1 MGFVARRLA
10 ALERAH
16 LHDLDIGEETM
27 GRLRAVQ
34 QNRLCSVAPLLIF
47 FGLVCSLAVTISFL
61 AHGQGGTILA
71 WFVAVGIYSIHSLHN
86 AGNRNRKPDAES
98 TGLDTLSRLIR
109 MTCVY
114 AVLWSVLPVMTLGIQ
129 DFHLS
134 LLIVLVVSSMIGAA
148 AMTLASVPIAAK
160 TYVVVSVAIC
170 GVVLLLNRTLESIVA
185 IPVAIGFGLLLVQ
198 SVNTNGR
205 AFAGSF
211 LTRTRLRE
219 QAATIDI
226 MLKEYEQGGRDW
238 VWEVDGDIAVR
249 RGLDELAAACRLRP
263 EAMARAIMIN
273 AVRHPKSA
281 AAEITGLSK
290 LNMMFQKRRII
301 RDYMVSVT
309 GKDGA
314 KHWFRI
320 NGKPQYC
327 DQHLFCGY
335 RGVISDVTEE
345 KQAERRVHFLAHFDP
360 LTGLTN
366 RVSFQEN
373 LELAIRD
380 FRSGRSRYVVLYLDL
395 DGFKAVNDMFG
406 HAVGDA
412 LLQQVA
418 GRIRD
423 CAGDDDIT
431 ARIGGDEFAVLV
443 KADDR
448 LCKTEALAKCLIDEI
463 QRPFAIDSNSC
474 SVGVS
479 IGIAEVG
486 IHGVTT
492 AALMRA
498 ADIALYRAKQTGKG
512 KVVLFDK
519 QLDAVVREQLHL
531 EDELHRAIER
541 EQFSL
546 NFQPFFRTSEC
557 TLAGFEALLRW
568 KHPTLGDVDPAR
580 FIPSA
585 ERIGIIGE
593 LGNWVL
599 SEACR
604 VAAGWPPHL
613 SVAVNVSVPQFHK
626 DGIVTA
632 VRDTLK
638 QTGLDGKR
646 LEIEITEQVFADNPE
661 EILRCMSEIKS
672 LGVTI
677 SLDDFGTGYSSL
689 LYLLRFP
696 FDKLKIDRSFVSTAT
711 NSASAGDVLETIA
724 ILGRKLNLR
733 TTAEGVETAEQ
744 LAMVDAVGCTYSQG
758 FLLGKP
764 IREDELAIF
773 ILTHSG
779 LDVLPGKCGQ
789 RNQATG

>member
-16 LHDLDIGEETM
+16 LHDLDIGKKTM
-27 GRLRAVQ
+27 CRLRAMQ
-34 QNRLCSVAPLLIF
+34 QSRLYSVAPLLII
-47 FGLVCSLAVTISFL
+47 FGFVCSLAVTISFL
-61 AHGQGGTILA
+61 AHGLGGTILP
-71 WFVAVGIYSIHSLHN
+71 WFLAVGIYSVHSLRR
-86 AGNRNRKPDAES
+86 AGAMKQKA
-98 TGLDTLSRLIR
+98 DTELAGFEILPRLI
-109 MTCVY
+109 CSICIY
-114 AVLWSVLPVMTLGIQ
+114 AVLWSVLPVMTLGIR
-129 DFHLS
+129 DFHLN
-134 LLIVLVVSSMIGAA
+134 LLVVLVVSCMIGGG
-148 AMTLASVPIAAK
+148 AMTLVAVPIAAK
-160 TYVVVSVAIC
+160 TYIVVSLAVC
-170 GVVLLLNRTLESIVA
+170 GVVLLANRNLESIVA

-198 SVNTNGR
+198 SVNTYGR
-205 AFAGSF
+205 AFAKSL

-226 MLKEYEQGGRDW
+226 MLKEYERSGRDW
-238 VWEVDGDIAVR
+238 VWEVNCERTIG
-249 RGLDELAAACRLRP
+249 RGLAELAAACSSRP
-263 EAMARAIMIN
+263 ETIARAMLIN
-273 AVRHPKSA
+273 AHRHPKRGTVMIS
-281 AAEITGLSK
+281 GLKK
-290 LNMMFQKRRII
+290 LEMMFQNRWII
-301 RDYMVSVT
+301 RDYMISIT
-309 GKDGA
+309 GKNGA
-314 KHWFRI
+314 KNWFRI
-320 NGKPQYC
+320 NGKPQYG
-327 DQHLFCGY
+327 DEHEFCGY

-345 KQAERRVHFLAHFDP
+345 KKAERRVHFLAHFDSM
-360 LTGLTN
+360 TGLTN
-366 RVSFQEN
+366 RASFQEK

-418 GRIRD
+418 ARIRD
-423 CAGDDDIT
+423 CAGDDDIA
-431 ARIGGDEFAVLV
+431 ARIGGDEFAILV
-443 KADDR
+443 RADDQP
-448 LCKTEALAKCLIDEI
+448 CKTEALAKCLIDEI

-498 ADIALYRAKQTGKG
+498 ADTALYRAKQTGKG

-546 NFQPFFRTSEC
+546 NFQPFFKTSDC

-604 VAAGWPPHL
+604 VAAAWPPHL

-661 EILRCMSEIKS
+661 EILRCMREIKS

-696 FDKLKIDRSFVSTAT
+696 FDKLKIDRSFVGTAT

-764 IREDELAIF
+764 IREDELAMF

-779 LDVLPGKCGQ
+779 LDLLPVKYGQ
-789 RNQATG
+789 KDQATG